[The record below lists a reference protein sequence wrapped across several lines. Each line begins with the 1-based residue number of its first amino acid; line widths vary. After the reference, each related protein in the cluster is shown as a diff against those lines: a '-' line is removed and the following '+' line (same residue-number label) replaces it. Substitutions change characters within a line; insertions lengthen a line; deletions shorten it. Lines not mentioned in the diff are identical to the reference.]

1 MAANKLVHFDSFLY
15 DENKIK
21 ITKYFLQYCYIN
33 IKLFIV
39 IHD

>member
-1 MAANKLVHFDSFLY
+1 MAANKLVHFDSLLY

-21 ITKYFLQYCYIN
+21 TTKYLLQYWNIN